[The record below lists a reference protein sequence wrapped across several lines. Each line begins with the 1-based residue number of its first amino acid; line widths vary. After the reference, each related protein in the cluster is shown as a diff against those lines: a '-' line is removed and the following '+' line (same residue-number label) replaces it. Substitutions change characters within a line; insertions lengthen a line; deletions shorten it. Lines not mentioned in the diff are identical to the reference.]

1 MTIKQ
6 IHPAHQ
12 DPQYPKAKPMY
23 VNTKPTSGQM
33 KIPGTDGGNQQATEA
48 KK

>member
-6 IHPAHQ
+6 FHPAHQ

-23 VNTKPTSGQM
+23 QAAKTTPV
-33 KIPGTDGGNQQATEA
+33 TDGGNQQATEA